1 MRFIVTGGAGFV
13 GRWFTLQL
21 LSDGHSV
28 TVVDNLV
35 KGGGGIDPTKEKWFV
50 GDPTTFSNFEWL
62 NQDCRDF
69 FKNYSQEK
77 IDAVIHLAAVVGG
90 RLTIELNP
98 LAVAEDL
105 EIDSAFW
112 RWVARVKP
120 RHVIHFSS
128 SAAYPIQLQT
138 KDVAKFLAESD
149 LSLDDIQ
156 GIPDLTYGWA
166 KLTSEFI
173 SRVASE
179 QFGVKVATYRPFSGY
194 GEDQDLS
201 YPFTSIA
208 KRAVDAKKSQS
219 SFFEIWGSGMQSRD
233 FIHIS
238 DVVRL
243 VLSSYE
249 ELDAFTPINLGTGI
263 GTSFFQLAE
272 YALEICNLELPI
284 KNQSDKPEGV
294 FFRVADV
301 SKMTKL
307 GLKPT
312 ISVKQ
317 GMERAINYWAEK
329 A

>member
-1 MRFIVTGGAGFV
+1 M
-13 GRWFTLQL
+13 QL
-21 LSDGHSV
+21 LRDGHSV

-35 KGGGGIDPTKEKWFV
+35 NGGGGIDPTKEKWFV
-50 GDPTTFSNFEWL
+50 GDPTIFSNFQWL
-62 NQDCRDF
+62 NQDCREF
-69 FKNYSQEK
+69 FKNYCREE
-77 IDAVIHLAAVVGG
+77 IDVVIHLAAVVGG

-98 LAVAEDL
+98 LSVAEDL
-105 EIDSAFW
+105 EIDSTFW

-120 RHVIHFSS
+120 EHVIHFSS

-138 KDVAKFLAESD
+138 KDVAKLLVESD
-149 LSLDDIQ
+149 LNLEDIQ

-166 KLTSEFI
+166 KLTSEFT
-173 SRVASE
+173 SRIAFE

-201 YPFTSIA
+201 YPFSSIA
-208 KRAVDAKKSQS
+208 KRAVDAKKSES
-219 SFFEIWGSGMQSRD
+219 NFFEIWGSGMQSRD
-233 FIHIS
+233 FIHIT

-272 YALEICNLELPI
+272 YALELCNLEIQI

-301 SKMTKL
+301 SQMTKL

-312 ISVKQ
+312 ISVKE
-317 GMERAINYWAEK
+317 GMGRAINYWDERA
-329 A
+329 

>member
-1 MRFIVTGGAGFV
+1 MKFIITGGAGFV
-13 GRWFTLQL
+13 GRWFSLQL
-21 LSDGHSV
+21 LRDGHSV

-35 KGGGGIDPTKEKWFV
+35 NGGGGINPTKEKWFI
-50 GDPTTFSNFEWL
+50 GDPTTFPGFEWL
-62 NQDCRDF
+62 NEDCREF
-69 FKNYSQEK
+69 FKRYSEEV
-77 IDAVIHLAAVVGG
+77 DVVIHLAAVVGG

-112 RWVARVKP
+112 RWISKVKP

-138 KDVAKFLAESD
+138 KDDMKFLAESD
-149 LSLDDIQ
+149 LSLMNIQ

-166 KLTSEFI
+166 KLTSEFV
-173 SRVASE
+173 SRVASN

-201 YPFTSIA
+201 YPFPSIA
-208 KRAVDAKKSQS
+208 KRAVDAMNSEQDY
-219 SFFEIWGSGMQSRD
+219 FQIWGSGKQSRD

-249 ELDAFTPINLGTGI
+249 KLDALTPINLGTGV

-272 YALEICNLELPI
+272 YALEICKLDLPI

-294 FFRVADV
+294 FFRVADT
-301 SKMTKL
+301 SQMKKF

-312 ISVKQ
+312 ISVRD
-317 GMERAINYWAEK
+317 GMSRAISYWATRVS
-329 A
+329 